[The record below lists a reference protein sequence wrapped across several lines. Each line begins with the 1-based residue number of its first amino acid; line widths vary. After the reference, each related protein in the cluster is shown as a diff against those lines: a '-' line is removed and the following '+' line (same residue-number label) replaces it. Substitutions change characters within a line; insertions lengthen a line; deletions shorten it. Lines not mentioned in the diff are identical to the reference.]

1 MNTPLSIVILA
12 AGKGTRMRS
21 DLPKV
26 LQPLAHKPLL
36 SFVID
41 ASISFNPKQL
51 IVVYGYGGDL
61 VKKTFSSQNIQWVEQ
76 KEQLG
81 TGHAVQQTMPLMKDE
96 GSTLILYGDVPL
108 INQET
113 IQRLIK
119 KGQKNLAVLTYAK
132 DEPKG
137 YGRIIRKDDHIQK
150 IVEEKDCDASQ
161 KNIKEINTGIM
172 CAPNHLLKNWLKR
185 LNNQNSQKEY
195 YLTDIVGLSIEDNIE
210 VLSESADNEISITGI
225 NSKSELATMERNY
238 QLMTAKQLM
247 EQGVTIID
255 PSRIDIRG
263 EVTAGQDVSIDVGCV
278 FEGKVVL
285 GNHVKI
291 AAYSHIK
298 DSVIGDHSSIEPYSH
313 IVESQIG
320 EHCRIGP
327 FARLRPGTKLQNQ
340 VHIGNFVEIKN
351 SEVNDETNINH
362 LSYVG
367 DSIIGKSVNIG
378 AGTITCN
385 YDGANKHPTT
395 IEDDVF
401 IGSNTALVAPVK
413 IGKGATIA
421 AGSTITKDAP
431 PGDLTVSRSKQTSIS
446 GWTKPTKK

>member
-1 MNTPLSIVILA
+1 MMSLSIVILA

-36 SFVID
+36 GYVID
-41 ASISFNPKQL
+41 ASMSFNPNQL
-51 IVVYGYGGDL
+51 IVVYGYGGDQ
-61 VKKTFSSQNIQWVEQ
+61 VQKTFSSQHIQWVEQ

-81 TGHAVQQTMPLMKDE
+81 TGHAVMQTISLMKEE

-108 INQET
+108 IDQTT
-113 IQRLIK
+113 IQRLIQ
-119 KGQKNLAVLTYAK
+119 KGQKNLAVLTYTK
-132 DEPKG
+132 EDPKG
-137 YGRIIRKDDHIQK
+137 YGRIIRKEGRIQK
-150 IVEEKDCDASQ
+150 IVEEKDCDTAQ

-172 CAPNHLLKNWLKR
+172 CAPNHLLKNWIQR
-185 LNNQNSQKEY
+185 LTNQNAQKEY

-210 VLSESADNEISITGI
+210 VFSESADNEVSITGI
-225 NSKSELATMERNY
+225 NSKFELATMERNY
-238 QLMTAKQLM
+238 QLMTAKKLM
-247 EQGVTIID
+247 DEGVTIMD

-263 EVTAGQDVSIDVGCV
+263 EVIAGQDVTIDVGCI

-285 GNHVKI
+285 GHHVKV

-298 DSVIGDHSSIEPYSH
+298 DSVIGDHTLIEPYSH
-313 IVESQIG
+313 IVESEVG
-320 EHCRIGP
+320 KHCRVGP
-327 FARLRPGTKLQNQ
+327 FARLRPGTKLQHH

-351 SEVNDETNINH
+351 SKVNDETNINH
-362 LSYVG
+362 LSYIG
-367 DSIIGKSVNIG
+367 DSFVGKSVNIG

-401 IGSNTALVAPVK
+401 IGSNSALVAPVK
-413 IGKGATIA
+413 IGKGATVA

-431 PGDLTVSRSKQTSIS
+431 PGELTVSRSKQTSIA
-446 GWTKPTKK
+446 GWTKPKKK

>member
-1 MNTPLSIVILA
+1 MSF
-12 AGKGTRMRS
+12 K
-21 DLPKV
+21 PKELV
-26 LQPLAHKPLL
+26 
-36 SFVID
+36 
-41 ASISFNPKQL
+41 
-51 IVVYGYGGDL
+51 VVYGYGGDL
-61 VKKTFSSQNIQWVEQ
+61 VKKTFPSPHIQWVEQ

-81 TGHAVQQTMPLMKDE
+81 TGHALMQAAPLIKDE
-96 GSTLILYGDVPL
+96 GNTLILYGDVPL
-108 INQET
+108 IDQKT
-113 IQRLIK
+113 IERLII
-119 KGQKNLAVLTYAK
+119 KGLKNLAVLTYSK
-132 DEPKG
+132 ENPKG
-137 YGRIIRKDDHIQK
+137 YGRILRKDGQIQK
-150 IVEEKDCDASQ
+150 IVEEKDCDESQ

-185 LNNQNSQKEY
+185 LTNQNVQNEY
-195 YLTDIVGLSIEDNIE
+195 YLTDIVGLSIEDNVE
-210 VLSESADNEISITGI
+210 VFCESADNEITITGI
-225 NSKSELATMERNY
+225 NSKSELAIMERNY

-263 EVTAGQDVSIDVGCV
+263 EVIAGKDVTIDIGCI
-278 FEGKVVL
+278 FEGKVAL
-285 GNHVKI
+285 GSHVKV
-291 AAYSHIK
+291 AAYSYIK
-298 DSVIGDHSSIEPYSH
+298 DSAIGDHSSIEPYSH

-327 FARLRPGTKLQNQ
+327 FARLRPGTKLLNQ

-351 SEVNDETNINH
+351 SEINDQTNINH

-367 DSIIGKSVNIG
+367 DSLVGKLVNIG

-395 IEDDVF
+395 IEDEVF
-401 IGSNTALVAPVK
+401 IGSNTALVAPVT

>member
-1 MNTPLSIVILA
+1 MMSLSIVILA

-36 SFVID
+36 GYVID
-41 ASISFNPKQL
+41 ASMSFNPNQL
-51 IVVYGYGGDL
+51 IVVYGYGGDQ
-61 VKKTFSSQNIQWVEQ
+61 VQKTFSSQHIQWVEQ

-81 TGHAVQQTMPLMKDE
+81 TGHAVMQTISLMKEE

-108 INQET
+108 IDQTT
-113 IQRLIK
+113 IQRLIQ
-119 KGQKNLAVLTYAK
+119 KGQKNLAVLTYTK
-132 DEPKG
+132 EDPKG
-137 YGRIIRKDDHIQK
+137 YGRIIRKEGRIQK
-150 IVEEKDCDASQ
+150 IVEEKDCDTAQ

-172 CAPNHLLKNWLKR
+172 CAPNHLLKNWIQR
-185 LNNQNSQKEY
+185 LTNQNAQKEY

-210 VLSESADNEISITGI
+210 VFSESADNEVSITGI
-225 NSKSELATMERNY
+225 NSKFELATMERNY
-238 QLMTAKQLM
+238 QLMTAKKLM
-247 EQGVTIID
+247 DEGVTIMD

-263 EVTAGQDVSIDVGCV
+263 EVIAGQDVTIDVGCI

-285 GNHVKI
+285 GNHVKV

-298 DSVIGDHSSIEPYSH
+298 DSVIGDHTLIEPYSH
-313 IVESQIG
+313 IVESEVG
-320 EHCRIGP
+320 KHCRVGP
-327 FARLRPGTKLQNQ
+327 FARLRPGTKLQHH

-351 SEVNDETNINH
+351 SKVNDETNINH
-362 LSYVG
+362 LSYIG
-367 DSIIGKSVNIG
+367 DSFVGKSVNIG

-401 IGSNTALVAPVK
+401 IGSNSALVAPVK

-431 PGDLTVSRSKQTSIS
+431 PGELTVSRSKQTSIA
-446 GWTKPTKK
+446 GWTKPKKK

>member
-1 MNTPLSIVILA
+1 MNLTVLILA

-36 SFVID
+36 GYVID
-41 ASISFNPKQL
+41 ASTSFKPKQL
-51 IVVYGYGGDL
+51 VVVYGYGGDL
-61 VKKTFSSQNIQWVEQ
+61 VKETFSSQNIQWVEQ

-81 TGHAVQQTMPLMKDE
+81 TGHAVQQAIPLIHDE

-108 INQET
+108 IDEHT
-113 IQRLIK
+113 IKRLID
-119 KGQKNLAVLTYAK
+119 KGQKNLAVLTFIK
-132 DEPKG
+132 EDPKG
-137 YGRIIRKDDHIQK
+137 YGRIVREHNQIQK
-150 IVEEKDCDASQ
+150 IVEEKDCDESQ
-161 KNIKEINTGIM
+161 KKIKEINTGIM
-172 CAPNHLLKNWLKR
+172 CVPNHLLKNWLGR

-195 YLTDIVGLSIEDNIE
+195 YLTDIVGLSIEDHIE
-210 VLSESADNEISITGI
+210 VLSESADNEVSITGI
-225 NSKSELATMERNY
+225 NSKSELAAMERSY
-238 QLMTAKQLM
+238 QLMTAQKLM
-247 EQGVTIID
+247 EQGVTIMD
-255 PSRIDIRG
+255 PNRLDIRG
-263 EVTAGQDVSIDVGCV
+263 EVVAGQDVTIDVGCI
-278 FEGKVVL
+278 FEGKVIL
-285 GNHVKI
+285 GNHVKV

-298 DSVIGDHSSIEPYSH
+298 DSSIGDHTSIEPYSH
-313 IVESQIG
+313 IVDSSVG
-320 EHCRIGP
+320 AHCRIGP
-327 FARLRPGTKLQNQ
+327 FARLRPGTKLQNH

-351 SEVNDETNINH
+351 SEVNDDTNINH

-367 DSIIGKSVNIG
+367 DSLVGKSVNIG

-431 PGDLTVSRSKQTSIS
+431 PGDLTVSRGKQTSIS
-446 GWTKPTKK
+446 GWKKPTKK

>member
-1 MNTPLSIVILA
+1 MSLSIVILA

-36 SFVID
+36 GYVID
-41 ASISFNPKQL
+41 VSMSFNPKQL
-51 IVVYGYGGDL
+51 IVVYGYGGEL
-61 VKKTFSSQNIQWVEQ
+61 VKKTFASHHIQWVEQ

-81 TGHAVQQTMPLMKDE
+81 TGHALQQAIPFIKDE

-108 INQET
+108 IDQET
-113 IQRLIK
+113 IQSLIK
-119 KGQKNLAVLTYAK
+119 KGQKNLAVLTYK
-132 DEPKG
+132 KEDPKG
-137 YGRIIRKDDHIQK
+137 YGRIVREDGRIQK
-150 IVEEKDCDASQ
+150 IVEEKDCDVSQ

-172 CAPNHLLKNWLKR
+172 CAPNHLLSNWLGR
-185 LNNQNSQKEY
+185 LTNHNAQKEY

-210 VLSESADNEISITGI
+210 VLSESADNEVSITGI

-238 QLMTAKQLM
+238 QLMTAKKLM

-263 EVTAGQDVSIDVGCV
+263 EVTAGQDVTIDVGCI

-291 AAYSHIK
+291 AAYSHVI
-298 DSVIGDHSSIEPYSH
+298 DSVIGDHTNVEPYSH

-320 EHCRIGP
+320 THCRIGP
-327 FARLRPGTKLQNQ
+327 FARLRPGTQLQNH

-351 SEVNDETNINH
+351 SEVNDHTNINH

-367 DSIIGKSVNIG
+367 DSLVGKSVNIG

-431 PGDLTVSRSKQTSIS
+431 PGDLTVSRGKQTSIS
-446 GWTKPTKK
+446 GWKKPTKK

>member
-1 MNTPLSIVILA
+1 MNLTVLILA

-36 SFVID
+36 GYVID
-41 ASISFNPKQL
+41 ASTSFKPKQL
-51 IVVYGYGGDL
+51 VVVYGYGGDL
-61 VKKTFSSQNIQWVEQ
+61 VKETFSSQNIQWVEQ

-81 TGHAVQQTMPLMKDE
+81 TGHAVQQAIPLIHDE

-108 INQET
+108 IDEHT
-113 IQRLIK
+113 IKRLID
-119 KGQKNLAVLTYAK
+119 KGQKNLAVLTFIK
-132 DEPKG
+132 EDPKG
-137 YGRIIRKDDHIQK
+137 YGRIVREHNQIQK
-150 IVEEKDCDASQ
+150 IVEEKDCDESQ
-161 KNIKEINTGIM
+161 KKIKEINTGIM
-172 CAPNHLLKNWLKR
+172 CVPNHLLKNWLGR

-195 YLTDIVGLSIEDNIE
+195 YLTDIVGLSIEDHIE
-210 VLSESADNEISITGI
+210 VLSESADNEVSITGI
-225 NSKSELATMERNY
+225 NSKSELAAMERSY
-238 QLMTAKQLM
+238 QLMTAQKLM
-247 EQGVTIID
+247 EQGVTIMD
-255 PSRIDIRG
+255 PNRLDIRG
-263 EVTAGQDVSIDVGCV
+263 EVVAGQDVTIDVGCI

-285 GNHVKI
+285 GNHVKV

-298 DSVIGDHSSIEPYSH
+298 DSFIGDHTSIEPYSH
-313 IVESQIG
+313 IVDSSVG
-320 EHCRIGP
+320 AHCRIGP
-327 FARLRPGTKLQNQ
+327 FARLRPGTKLQNH

-351 SEVNDETNINH
+351 SEVNDDTNINH

-367 DSIIGKSVNIG
+367 DSLVGKSVNIG

-431 PGDLTVSRSKQTSIS
+431 PGDLTVSRGKQTSIS
-446 GWTKPTKK
+446 GWKKPTKK

>member
-1 MNTPLSIVILA
+1 MSLSIVILA

-36 SFVID
+36 GYVID
-41 ASISFNPKQL
+41 ASMSFNPKQL
-51 IVVYGYGGDL
+51 IVVYGYGGEL
-61 VKKTFSSQNIQWVEQ
+61 VKKTFSSHHIQWVEQ

-81 TGHAVQQTMPLMKDE
+81 TGHALQQAIPFIKDE

-108 INQET
+108 IDQEI
-113 IQRLIK
+113 IQSLIK
-119 KGQKNLAVLTYAK
+119 KGQKNLAVLTYK
-132 DEPKG
+132 KEDPKG
-137 YGRIIRKDDHIQK
+137 YGRIVRKDGRIQK
-150 IVEEKDCDASQ
+150 IVEEKDCDVSQ

-172 CAPNHLLKNWLKR
+172 CAPNHLLNNWLGR
-185 LNNQNSQKEY
+185 LTNHNAQKEY

-210 VLSESADNEISITGI
+210 VLSESADNEVSITGI

-247 EQGVTIID
+247 EEGVTIID
-255 PSRIDIRG
+255 PNRIDVRG
-263 EVTAGQDVSIDVGCV
+263 EVTAGHDVTIDVGCI
-278 FEGKVVL
+278 FEGKVHL

-298 DSVIGDHSSIEPYSH
+298 DSTIGDHTSIEPYSH
-313 IVESQIG
+313 IVESSIG

-351 SEVNDETNINH
+351 SEVNNETNINH

-367 DSIIGKSVNIG
+367 DSLVGKSVNIG

-401 IGSNTALVAPVK
+401 IGSNTALVAPIK

>member
-1 MNTPLSIVILA
+1 MMSLSIVILA

-36 SFVID
+36 GYVID
-41 ASISFNPKQL
+41 ASMSFNPNQL
-51 IVVYGYGGDL
+51 IVVYGYGGDQ
-61 VKKTFSSQNIQWVEQ
+61 VQKTFSSQHIQWVEQ

-81 TGHAVQQTMPLMKDE
+81 TGHAVMQTIPLMKEE

-108 INQET
+108 IDQTT
-113 IQRLIK
+113 IQRLIQ
-119 KGQKNLAVLTYAK
+119 KGQKNLAVLTFTK
-132 DEPKG
+132 EDPKG
-137 YGRIIRKDDHIQK
+137 YGRIIRKEGRIQK
-150 IVEEKDCDASQ
+150 IVEEKDCDTAQ

-172 CAPNHLLKNWLKR
+172 CAPNHLLKNWIQR
-185 LNNQNSQKEY
+185 LTNQNAQKEY

-210 VLSESADNEISITGI
+210 VFSESADNEVSITGI
-225 NSKSELATMERNY
+225 NSKFELATMERNY
-238 QLMTAKQLM
+238 QLMTAKKLM
-247 EQGVTIID
+247 DEGVTLMD

-263 EVTAGQDVSIDVGCV
+263 EVIAGQDVTIDVGCI

-285 GNHVKI
+285 GHHVKV

-298 DSVIGDHSSIEPYSH
+298 DSVIGDHTLIEPYSH
-313 IVESQIG
+313 IDESEVG
-320 EHCRIGP
+320 KHCRVGP
-327 FARLRPGTKLQNQ
+327 FARLRPGTKLQHH

-351 SEVNDETNINH
+351 SKVNDETNINH
-362 LSYVG
+362 LSYIG
-367 DSIIGKSVNIG
+367 DSFVGKSVNIG

-401 IGSNTALVAPVK
+401 IGSNSALVAPVK

-431 PGDLTVSRSKQTSIS
+431 PGELTVSRSKQTSIA
-446 GWTKPTKK
+446 GWTKPKKK

>member
-1 MNTPLSIVILA
+1 MMSLSIVILA

-36 SFVID
+36 GYVID
-41 ASISFNPKQL
+41 ASMSFDPTQL
-51 IVVYGYGGDL
+51 AVVIGYGGDL

-81 TGHAVQQTMPLMKDE
+81 TGHAVLQAAPFIKDE

-108 INQET
+108 IDEKK
-113 IQRLIK
+113 IQSLIE
-119 KGQKNLAVLTYAK
+119 KGQKNLAVLTYSK
-132 DEPKG
+132 EDPTG
-137 YGRIIRKDDHIQK
+137 YGRIVRESGKIKK
-150 IVEEKDCDASQ
+150 IVEEKDCDQTQ
-161 KNIKEINTGIM
+161 KHIKEINTGIM

-210 VLSESADNEISITGI
+210 VLSESADNEVSITGI

-247 EQGVTIID
+247 EQGVTILD

-263 EVTAGQDVSIDVGCV
+263 EVTAGQDVTIDVGCI

-291 AAYSHIK
+291 AAYSHVI
-298 DSVIGDHSSIEPYSH
+298 DSVIGDHTNVEPYSH

-320 EHCRIGP
+320 THCRIGP
-327 FARLRPGTKLQNQ
+327 FARLRPGTQLQNH
-340 VHIGNFVEIKN
+340 VHIVNFVEIKN
-351 SEVNDETNINH
+351 SEVNDHTNINH

-367 DSIIGKSVNIG
+367 DSLVGKSVNIG

-431 PGDLTVSRSKQTSIS
+431 PGDLTVSRGKQTSIS
-446 GWTKPTKK
+446 GWKKPTKK

>member
-1 MNTPLSIVILA
+1 MSLSIVILA

-36 SFVID
+36 GYVID
-41 ASISFNPKQL
+41 ASMLFKPKEL
-51 IVVYGYGGDL
+51 VVVYGYGGDL
-61 VKKTFSSQNIQWVEQ
+61 VKKTFLSPDIQWVEQ

-81 TGHAVQQTMPLMKDE
+81 TGHALQQAVPLIND
-96 GSTLILYGDVPL
+96 GGNTLILYGDVPL
-108 INQET
+108 IDQKT
-113 IQRLIK
+113 IERLII
-119 KGQKNLAVLTYAK
+119 KGQKNLAVLTYLK
-132 DEPKG
+132 EDPKG
-137 YGRIIRKDDHIQK
+137 YGRIVRKDGRIQK
-150 IVEEKDCDASQ
+150 IVEQKDCDESQ

-172 CAPNHLLKNWLKR
+172 CAPNHLLKNWLTR
-185 LNNQNSQKEY
+185 LTNKNAQKEY

-210 VLSESADNEISITGI
+210 VFSESADNEESITGI
-225 NSKSELATMERNY
+225 NSKYELAIMERNY
-238 QLMTAKQLM
+238 QLMTAKTLM

-263 EVTAGQDVSIDVGCV
+263 EVTAGQDVTIDVGCI

-285 GNHVKI
+285 GSHVKV

-298 DSVIGDHSSIEPYSH
+298 DSIIGDHSSIEPYSH
-313 IVESQIG
+313 IVESKVG
-320 EHCRIGP
+320 NHCRIGP
-327 FARLRPGTKLQNQ
+327 FARLRAGTQLQNH

-351 SEVNDETNINH
+351 SEVNDHTNINH

-367 DSIIGKSVNIG
+367 DSLVGKSVNIG

-431 PGDLTVSRSKQTSIS
+431 PGDLTVSRGKQTSIS
-446 GWTKPTKK
+446 GWKKPTKK

>member
-1 MNTPLSIVILA
+1 MNFICTFLVNCGVYHVSA
-12 AGKGTRMRS
+12 
-21 DLPKV
+21 
-26 LQPLAHKPLL
+26 
-36 SFVID
+36 
-41 ASISFNPKQL
+41 KQL
-51 IVVYGYGGDL
+51 LKYI
-61 VKKTFSSQNIQWVEQ
+61 
-76 KEQLG
+76 
-81 TGHAVQQTMPLMKDE
+81 
-96 GSTLILYGDVPL
+96 PL
-108 INQET
+108 IDNV
-113 IQRLIK
+113 
-119 KGQKNLAVLTYAK
+119 NA
-132 DEPKG
+132 
-137 YGRIIRKDDHIQK
+137 
-150 IVEEKDCDASQ
+150 
-161 KNIKEINTGIM
+161 
-172 CAPNHLLKNWLKR
+172 
-185 LNNQNSQKEY
+185 QKEY

-210 VLSESADNEISITGI
+210 VLSESADNEVSITGI

-238 QLMTAKQLM
+238 QLMTAKKLM
-247 EQGVTIID
+247 EEGVTLID

-263 EVTAGQDVSIDVGCV
+263 EVTVGQDVTIDVGCI
-278 FEGKVVL
+278 FEGKVHL

-298 DSVIGDHSSIEPYSH
+298 DSTIGDHTSIEPYSH
-313 IVESQIG
+313 IVESTVG
-320 EHCRIGP
+320 THCRIGP

-351 SEVNDETNINH
+351 SEVNNETNINH

-367 DSIIGKSVNIG
+367 DSLVGKSVNIG

-401 IGSNTALVAPVK
+401 IGSNTALVAPIK

>member
-1 MNTPLSIVILA
+1 MMSLSIVILA

-36 SFVID
+36 GYVID
-41 ASISFNPKQL
+41 ASMSFNPNQL
-51 IVVYGYGGDL
+51 IVVYGYGGDQ
-61 VKKTFSSQNIQWVEQ
+61 VQKTFSSQHIQWVEQ

-81 TGHAVQQTMPLMKDE
+81 TGHAVMQTISLMKEE

-108 INQET
+108 IDQTT
-113 IQRLIK
+113 IQRLIQ
-119 KGQKNLAVLTYAK
+119 KGQKNLAVLTYTK
-132 DEPKG
+132 EDPKG
-137 YGRIIRKDDHIQK
+137 YGRIIRKEGRIQK
-150 IVEEKDCDASQ
+150 IVEEKDCDTAQ

-172 CAPNHLLKNWLKR
+172 CAPNHLLKKWIQR
-185 LNNQNSQKEY
+185 LTNQNAQKEY

-210 VLSESADNEISITGI
+210 VFSESADNEVSITGI
-225 NSKSELATMERNY
+225 NSKFELATMERNY
-238 QLMTAKQLM
+238 QLMTAKKLM
-247 EQGVTIID
+247 DEGVTLMD

-263 EVTAGQDVSIDVGCV
+263 EVIAGQDVTIDVGCI

-285 GNHVKI
+285 GNHVKV

-298 DSVIGDHSSIEPYSH
+298 DSVIGDHTLIEPYSH
-313 IVESQIG
+313 IVESEVG
-320 EHCRIGP
+320 KHCRVGP
-327 FARLRPGTKLQNQ
+327 FARLRPGTKLQHH

-351 SEVNDETNINH
+351 SKVNDETNINH
-362 LSYVG
+362 LSYIG
-367 DSIIGKSVNIG
+367 DSFVGKSVNIG

-385 YDGANKHPTT
+385 YDGANKHSTT

-401 IGSNTALVAPVK
+401 IGSNSALVAPVK
-413 IGKGATIA
+413 IGKGATVA

-431 PGDLTVSRSKQTSIS
+431 PGELTVSRSKQTSIA
-446 GWTKPTKK
+446 GWTKPKKK

>member
-1 MNTPLSIVILA
+1 MSLSIVILA

-36 SFVID
+36 GYVID
-41 ASISFNPKQL
+41 ASMSFNPKQL
-51 IVVYGYGGDL
+51 IVVYGYGGEL
-61 VKKTFSSQNIQWVEQ
+61 VKKTFSSHHIQWVEQ

-81 TGHAVQQTMPLMKDE
+81 TGHALQQAIPFIKDE

-108 INQET
+108 IDQET
-113 IQRLIK
+113 IQSLIK
-119 KGQKNLAVLTYAK
+119 KGQKNLAVLTYTK
-132 DEPKG
+132 EDPKG
-137 YGRIIRKDDHIQK
+137 YGRIVRKDGRIQK
-150 IVEEKDCDASQ
+150 IVEEKDCDVSQ

-172 CAPNHLLKNWLKR
+172 CAPNHLLNNWLGR
-185 LNNQNSQKEY
+185 LTNHNAQKEY

-210 VLSESADNEISITGI
+210 VLSESADNEVSITGI

-247 EQGVTIID
+247 EEGVTIID
-255 PSRIDIRG
+255 PNRIDVRG
-263 EVTAGQDVSIDVGCV
+263 EVTAGQDVTIDVGCI
-278 FEGKVVL
+278 FEGKVHL

-298 DSVIGDHSSIEPYSH
+298 DSTIGDHTSIEPYSH
-313 IVESQIG
+313 IVESSIG

-351 SEVNDETNINH
+351 SEVNNETNINH

-367 DSIIGKSVNIG
+367 DSLVGKSVNIG

-401 IGSNTALVAPVK
+401 IGSNTALVAPIK

>member
-1 MNTPLSIVILA
+1 MMSLSIVILA

-36 SFVID
+36 GYVID
-41 ASISFNPKQL
+41 ASMSFNPNQL
-51 IVVYGYGGDL
+51 IVVYGYGGDQ
-61 VKKTFSSQNIQWVEQ
+61 VQKTFSSQHIQWVEQ

-81 TGHAVQQTMPLMKDE
+81 TGHAVMQTIPLMKEE

-108 INQET
+108 IDQTT
-113 IQRLIK
+113 IQRLIQ
-119 KGQKNLAVLTYAK
+119 KGQKNLAVLTYTK
-132 DEPKG
+132 EDPKG
-137 YGRIIRKDDHIQK
+137 YGRIIRKEGRIQK
-150 IVEEKDCDASQ
+150 IVEEKDCDAAQ

-172 CAPNHLLKNWLKR
+172 CAPNHLLKNWIQR
-185 LNNQNSQKEY
+185 LTNQNAQKEY

-210 VLSESADNEISITGI
+210 VFSESADNEVSITGI
-225 NSKSELATMERNY
+225 NSKFELATMERNY
-238 QLMTAKQLM
+238 QLMTAKKLM
-247 EQGVTIID
+247 DEGVTLMD

-263 EVTAGQDVSIDVGCV
+263 EVIAGQDVTIDVGCI

-285 GNHVKI
+285 GHHVKV

-298 DSVIGDHSSIEPYSH
+298 DSVIGDHTLIEPYSH
-313 IVESQIG
+313 IVESEVG
-320 EHCRIGP
+320 SHCRVGP
-327 FARLRPGTKLQNQ
+327 FARLRPGTKLQHH

-351 SEVNDETNINH
+351 SKVNDETNINH
-362 LSYVG
+362 LSYIG
-367 DSIIGKSVNIG
+367 DSFVGKSVNIG

-401 IGSNTALVAPVK
+401 IGSNSALVAPVK

-431 PGDLTVSRSKQTSIS
+431 PGELTVSRSKQTSIA
-446 GWTKPTKK
+446 GWTKPKKK

>member
-1 MNTPLSIVILA
+1 MNLTVLILA

-36 SFVID
+36 GYVID
-41 ASISFNPKQL
+41 ASALFNPKQL
-51 IVVYGYGGDL
+51 VVVYGYGGDL
-61 VKKTFSSQNIQWVEQ
+61 VKKTFPSQSIQWVEQ

-81 TGHAVQQTMPLMKDE
+81 TGHAVQQAIPFIKDE

-108 INQET
+108 IDQET

-119 KGQKNLAVLTYAK
+119 KGQENLAVLTYLK
-132 DEPKG
+132 EDPTG
-137 YGRIIRKDDHIQK
+137 YGRIVRKDKHIEK
-150 IVEEKDCDASQ
+150 IVEEKDCDEPQ
-161 KNIKEINTGIM
+161 KKIKEINTGIM
-172 CAPNHLLKNWLKR
+172 CAPNHLLKNWLQR
-185 LNNQNSQKEY
+185 LNNQNAQKEY

-210 VLSESADNEISITGI
+210 VFSESADNEVSITGI

-238 QLMTAKQLM
+238 QLMTAKKLM
-247 EQGVTIID
+247 EEGVTIID
-255 PSRIDIRG
+255 PSRIDVRG
-263 EVTAGQDVSIDVGCV
+263 EVTVGQDVTIDVGCI
-278 FEGKVVL
+278 FEGKVHL
-285 GNHVKI
+285 GHHVKI

-298 DSVIGDHSSIEPYSH
+298 DSTIGDHTSIEPYSH
-313 IVESQIG
+313 IVESSIG
-320 EHCRIGP
+320 SHCRIGP

-367 DSIIGKSVNIG
+367 DSLVGKSVNIG

-401 IGSNTALVAPVK
+401 IGSNTALVAPIK

>member
-1 MNTPLSIVILA
+1 MSLSIVILA

-36 SFVID
+36 GYVID
-41 ASISFNPKQL
+41 ASMSFNPKQL
-51 IVVYGYGGDL
+51 IVVYGYGGEL
-61 VKKTFSSQNIQWVEQ
+61 VKKTFSSHHIQWVEQ

-81 TGHAVQQTMPLMKDE
+81 TGHALQQAIPFIKDE

-108 INQET
+108 IDQEI
-113 IQRLIK
+113 IQSLIK
-119 KGQKNLAVLTYAK
+119 KGQKNLAVLTYTK
-132 DEPKG
+132 EDPKG
-137 YGRIIRKDDHIQK
+137 YGRIVRKDGRIQK
-150 IVEEKDCDASQ
+150 IVEEKDCDVSQ

-172 CAPNHLLKNWLKR
+172 CAQNHLLNNWLGR
-185 LNNQNSQKEY
+185 LTNHNAQKEY

-210 VLSESADNEISITGI
+210 VLSESADNEVSITGI

-247 EQGVTIID
+247 EEGVTIID
-255 PSRIDIRG
+255 PNRIDVRG
-263 EVTAGQDVSIDVGCV
+263 KVTAGQDVTIDVGCI
-278 FEGKVVL
+278 FEGKVHL

-298 DSVIGDHSSIEPYSH
+298 DSTIGDHTSIEPYSH
-313 IVESQIG
+313 IVESSIG

-351 SEVNDETNINH
+351 SEVNNETNINH

-367 DSIIGKSVNIG
+367 DSLVGKSVNIG

-401 IGSNTALVAPVK
+401 IGSNTALVAPIK

>member
-1 MNTPLSIVILA
+1 
-12 AGKGTRMRS
+12 
-21 DLPKV
+21 
-26 LQPLAHKPLL
+26 
-36 SFVID
+36 
-41 ASISFNPKQL
+41 
-51 IVVYGYGGDL
+51 
-61 VKKTFSSQNIQWVEQ
+61 
-76 KEQLG
+76 
-81 TGHAVQQTMPLMKDE
+81 
-96 GSTLILYGDVPL
+96 
-108 INQET
+108 
-113 IQRLIK
+113 
-119 KGQKNLAVLTYAK
+119 
-132 DEPKG
+132 
-137 YGRIIRKDDHIQK
+137 
-150 IVEEKDCDASQ
+150 
-161 KNIKEINTGIM
+161 M
-172 CAPNHLLKNWLKR
+172 CAPNRLLKSWLKR

-195 YLTDIVGLSIEDNIE
+195 YLTDIVGLSIQDNIE

-225 NSKSELATMERNY
+225 NSKSELAIMERNY

-255 PSRIDIRG
+255 PHRIDIRG
-263 EVTAGQDVSIDVGCV
+263 EVTAGQDVTIDIGCI

-285 GNHVKI
+285 GSHVKI
-291 AAYSHIK
+291 AAYSHII
-298 DSVIGDHSSIEPYSH
+298 DSVIGDHSAIEPYSH

-320 EHCRIGP
+320 THCRIGP
-327 FARLRPGTKLQNQ
+327 FARLRPGTQLQNH

-351 SEVNDETNINH
+351 SEVNDYTNINH

-367 DSIIGKSVNIG
+367 DSLVGKSVNIG

-431 PGDLTVSRSKQTSIS
+431 PGDLTVSRGKQTSIS
-446 GWTKPTKK
+446 GWKKPTKK

>member
-1 MNTPLSIVILA
+1 
-12 AGKGTRMRS
+12 MRS

-41 ASISFNPKQL
+41 ASLTFNPKQL
-51 IVVYGYGGDL
+51 VVVYGYGGDL
-61 VKKTFSSQNIQWVEQ
+61 VKKTFPSQDIQWVEQ

-81 TGHAVQQTMPLMKDE
+81 TGHAVQQTTSLIHDE
-96 GSTLILYGDVPL
+96 GNTLILYGDVPL
-108 INQET
+108 IDADS
-113 IQRLIK
+113 IKRLIQ
-119 KGQKNLAVLTYAK
+119 KGQKNLAVLTFTK
-132 DEPKG
+132 DDPTG
-137 YGRIIRKDDHIQK
+137 YGRIVRENNQIQK
-150 IVEEKDCDASQ
+150 IVEEKDCDTSQ
-161 KNIKEINTGIM
+161 KKIKEINTGIM
-172 CAPNHLLKNWLKR
+172 CAPNHLLKNWLGR
-185 LNNQNSQKEY
+185 LNNKNSQKEY
-195 YLTDIVGLSIEDNIE
+195 YLTDIVGLSIEDRIE

-225 NSKSELATMERNY
+225 NSKSELATMERSY
-238 QLMTAKQLM
+238 QLMTAQKLM

-255 PSRIDIRG
+255 PHRIDIRG
-263 EVTAGQDVSIDVGCV
+263 EVVAGQDVTIDVGCI
-278 FEGKVVL
+278 FEGKVHL
-285 GNHVKI
+285 GNHVKV

-298 DSVIGDHSSIEPYSH
+298 DSVIGDHTSIEPYSH

-327 FARLRPGTKLQNQ
+327 FARLRPGTKLQHH

-351 SEVNDETNINH
+351 SEVNDGTNINH

-367 DSIIGKSVNIG
+367 DSLVGKSVNIG

>member
-1 MNTPLSIVILA
+1 MMSLSIVILA

-36 SFVID
+36 GYVID
-41 ASISFNPKQL
+41 ASMSFNPNQL
-51 IVVYGYGGDL
+51 IVVYGYGGDQ
-61 VKKTFSSQNIQWVEQ
+61 VQKTFPSQHIQWVEQ

-81 TGHAVQQTMPLMKDE
+81 TGHAVMQTISLMKEE

-108 INQET
+108 IDQTT
-113 IQRLIK
+113 IQRLIQ
-119 KGQKNLAVLTYAK
+119 KGQKNLAVLTYTK
-132 DEPKG
+132 EDPKG
-137 YGRIIRKDDHIQK
+137 YGRIIRKEGRIQK
-150 IVEEKDCDASQ
+150 IVEEKDCDTAQ

-172 CAPNHLLKNWLKR
+172 CAPNHLLKKWIQR
-185 LNNQNSQKEY
+185 LTNQNAQKEY

-210 VLSESADNEISITGI
+210 VFSESADNEVSITGI
-225 NSKSELATMERNY
+225 NSKFELATMERNY
-238 QLMTAKQLM
+238 QLMTAKKLM
-247 EQGVTIID
+247 DEGVTLMD

-263 EVTAGQDVSIDVGCV
+263 EVIAGQDVTIDVGCI

-285 GNHVKI
+285 GNHVKV

-298 DSVIGDHSSIEPYSH
+298 DSVIGDHTLIEPCSH
-313 IVESQIG
+313 IVESEVG
-320 EHCRIGP
+320 KHCRVGP
-327 FARLRPGTKLQNQ
+327 FARLRPGTKLQHH

-351 SEVNDETNINH
+351 SKVNDETNINH
-362 LSYVG
+362 LSYIG
-367 DSIIGKSVNIG
+367 DSFVGKSVNIG

-385 YDGANKHPTT
+385 YDGANKHSTT

-401 IGSNTALVAPVK
+401 IGSNSALVAPVK

-431 PGDLTVSRSKQTSIS
+431 PGELTVSRSKQTSIA
-446 GWTKPTKK
+446 GWTKPKKK

>member
-1 MNTPLSIVILA
+1 MMSLSIVILA

-36 SFVID
+36 GYVID
-41 ASISFNPKQL
+41 ASMSFNPNQL
-51 IVVYGYGGDL
+51 IVVYGYGGDQ
-61 VKKTFSSQNIQWVEQ
+61 VQKTFSSQHIQWVEQ

-81 TGHAVQQTMPLMKDE
+81 TGHAVMQTISLMKEE

-108 INQET
+108 IDQTT
-113 IQRLIK
+113 IQRLIQ
-119 KGQKNLAVLTYAK
+119 KGQKNLAVLTYTK
-132 DEPKG
+132 EDPKG
-137 YGRIIRKDDHIQK
+137 YGRIIRKEGRIQK
-150 IVEEKDCDASQ
+150 IVEEKDCDTAQ

-172 CAPNHLLKNWLKR
+172 CAPNHLLKNWIQR
-185 LNNQNSQKEY
+185 LTNQNAQKEY

-210 VLSESADNEISITGI
+210 VFSESADNEVSITGI
-225 NSKSELATMERNY
+225 NSKFELATMERNY
-238 QLMTAKQLM
+238 QLMTAKKLM
-247 EQGVTIID
+247 DEGVTIMD

-263 EVTAGQDVSIDVGCV
+263 EVIAGQDVTIDVGCI

-285 GNHVKI
+285 GNHVKV

-298 DSVIGDHSSIEPYSH
+298 DSVIGDHTLIEPYSH
-313 IVESQIG
+313 IVESEVG
-320 EHCRIGP
+320 KHCRVGP
-327 FARLRPGTKLQNQ
+327 FARLRPGTKLQHH

-351 SEVNDETNINH
+351 SKVNDETNINH
-362 LSYVG
+362 LSYIG
-367 DSIIGKSVNIG
+367 DSFVGKSVNIG

-401 IGSNTALVAPVK
+401 IGSNSALVAPVK
-413 IGKGATIA
+413 IGKGATVA

-431 PGDLTVSRSKQTSIS
+431 PGELTVSRSKQTSIA
-446 GWTKPTKK
+446 GWTKPKKK

>member
-1 MNTPLSIVILA
+1 MMSLSIVILA

-36 SFVID
+36 GYVID
-41 ASISFNPKQL
+41 ASMSFNPNQL
-51 IVVYGYGGDL
+51 IVVYGYGGDQ
-61 VKKTFSSQNIQWVEQ
+61 VQKTFSSQHIQWVEQ

-81 TGHAVQQTMPLMKDE
+81 TGHAVMQTIPLMKEE

-108 INQET
+108 IDQTT
-113 IQRLIK
+113 IQRLIQ
-119 KGQKNLAVLTYAK
+119 KGQKNLAVLTYTK
-132 DEPKG
+132 EDPKG
-137 YGRIIRKDDHIQK
+137 YGRIIRKEGRIQK
-150 IVEEKDCDASQ
+150 IVEEKDCDTAQ

-172 CAPNHLLKNWLKR
+172 CAPNHLLKNWIQR
-185 LNNQNSQKEY
+185 LTNQNAQKEY

-210 VLSESADNEISITGI
+210 VFSESADNEVSITGI
-225 NSKSELATMERNY
+225 NSKFELATMERNY
-238 QLMTAKQLM
+238 QLMTAKKLM
-247 EQGVTIID
+247 DEGVTLMD

-263 EVTAGQDVSIDVGCV
+263 EVIAGQDVTIDVGCI

-285 GNHVKI
+285 GHHVKV

-298 DSVIGDHSSIEPYSH
+298 DSVIGDHTLIEPYSH
-313 IVESQIG
+313 IVESEVG
-320 EHCRIGP
+320 KHCRVGP
-327 FARLRPGTKLQNQ
+327 FARLRPGTKLQHH

-351 SEVNDETNINH
+351 SKVNDETNINH
-362 LSYVG
+362 LSYIG
-367 DSIIGKSVNIG
+367 DSFVGKSVNIG

-401 IGSNTALVAPVK
+401 IGSNSALVAPVK
-413 IGKGATIA
+413 IGKGATVA

-431 PGDLTVSRSKQTSIS
+431 PGELTVSRSKQTSIA
-446 GWTKPTKK
+446 GWTKPKKK

>member
-1 MNTPLSIVILA
+1 MNLTVLILA

-41 ASISFNPKQL
+41 ASFSFKPKQL
-51 IVVYGYGGDL
+51 VVVYGYGGDL
-61 VKKTFSSQNIQWVEQ
+61 VKKTFPSQDIQWVEQ

-81 TGHAVQQTMPLMKDE
+81 TGHAVQQTTSLIHDE
-96 GSTLILYGDVPL
+96 GNTLILYGDVPL
-108 INQET
+108 IDADS
-113 IQRLIK
+113 IKRLIQ
-119 KGQKNLAVLTYAK
+119 KGQKNLAVLTFTK
-132 DEPKG
+132 DDPTG
-137 YGRIIRKDDHIQK
+137 YGRIVRENNQIQK
-150 IVEEKDCDASQ
+150 IVEEKDCDTSQ
-161 KNIKEINTGIM
+161 KKIKEINTGIM
-172 CAPNHLLKNWLKR
+172 CAPNHLLKNWLGR
-185 LNNQNSQKEY
+185 LNNKNSQKEY
-195 YLTDIVGLSIEDNIE
+195 YLTDIVGLSIEDRIE

-225 NSKSELATMERNY
+225 NSKSELAIMERSY
-238 QLMTAKQLM
+238 QLMTAQKLM

-255 PSRIDIRG
+255 PHRIDIRG
-263 EVTAGQDVSIDVGCV
+263 EVVAGQDVTIDVGCI
-278 FEGKVVL
+278 FEGKVHL
-285 GNHVKI
+285 GNHVKV

-298 DSVIGDHSSIEPYSH
+298 DSVIGDHTSIEPYSH

-327 FARLRPGTKLQNQ
+327 FARLRPGTKLQHH

-351 SEVNDETNINH
+351 SEVNDGTNINH

-367 DSIIGKSVNIG
+367 DSLVGKSVNIG

-385 YDGANKHPTT
+385 YDGVNKHPTT

>member
-1 MNTPLSIVILA
+1 LNLTVLILA

-41 ASISFNPKQL
+41 ASFTFKPKQL
-51 IVVYGYGGDL
+51 VVVYGYGGDL
-61 VKKTFSSQNIQWVEQ
+61 VKKTFPSQDIQWVEQ

-81 TGHAVQQTMPLMKDE
+81 TGHAVQQTTSLIHDE
-96 GSTLILYGDVPL
+96 GNTLILYGDVPL
-108 INQET
+108 IDADS
-113 IQRLIK
+113 IKRLIQ
-119 KGQKNLAVLTYAK
+119 KGQKNLAVLTFTK
-132 DEPKG
+132 DDPTG
-137 YGRIIRKDDHIQK
+137 YGRIVRENNQIQK
-150 IVEEKDCDASQ
+150 IVEEKDCDTSQ
-161 KNIKEINTGIM
+161 KKIKEINTGIM
-172 CAPNHLLKNWLKR
+172 CAPNRLLKNWLGR
-185 LNNQNSQKEY
+185 LNNKNSQKEY
-195 YLTDIVGLSIEDNIE
+195 YLTDIVGLSIEDRIE

-225 NSKSELATMERNY
+225 NSKSELAIMERSY
-238 QLMTAKQLM
+238 QLMTAQKLM

-255 PSRIDIRG
+255 PHRIDIRG
-263 EVTAGQDVSIDVGCV
+263 EVVAGQDVTIDVGCI

-285 GNHVKI
+285 GNHVKV

-298 DSVIGDHSSIEPYSH
+298 DSVIGDHTSIEPYSH

-327 FARLRPGTKLQNQ
+327 FARLRPGTKLQHH

-351 SEVNDETNINH
+351 SEVNDGTNINH

-367 DSIIGKSVNIG
+367 DSLVGKSVNIG

>member
-1 MNTPLSIVILA
+1 LNLTVLILA

-36 SFVID
+36 GFVID
-41 ASISFNPKQL
+41 ASFTFKPKQL
-51 IVVYGYGGDL
+51 IIVYGYGGDL
-61 VKKTFSSQNIQWVEQ
+61 VKKTFPSQDIQWVEQ

-81 TGHAVQQTMPLMKDE
+81 TGHAVQQTIPLINDE
-96 GSTLILYGDVPL
+96 GNTLILYGDVPL
-108 INQET
+108 IDADA
-113 IQRLIK
+113 IKRLIQ
-119 KGQKNLAVLTYAK
+119 KGQKNLAVLTFSK
-132 DEPKG
+132 DDPAG
-137 YGRIIRKDDHIQK
+137 YGRIVRENNQIQK
-150 IVEEKDCDASQ
+150 IVEEKDCDTSQ
-161 KNIKEINTGIM
+161 KKIKEINTGIM
-172 CAPNHLLKNWLKR
+172 CAPNHLLKNWLGR
-185 LNNQNSQKEY
+185 LNNKNSQKEY
-195 YLTDIVGLSIEDNIE
+195 YLTDIVGLSIEDRIE

-225 NSKSELATMERNY
+225 NSKSELATMERSY
-238 QLMTAKQLM
+238 QLMTAQKLM

-255 PSRIDIRG
+255 PHRIDIRG
-263 EVTAGQDVSIDVGCV
+263 EVVAGQDVTIDVGCI
-278 FEGKVVL
+278 FEGTVHL
-285 GNHVKI
+285 GNHVKV

-298 DSVIGDHSSIEPYSH
+298 DSVIGDHTSIEPYSH

-327 FARLRPGTKLQNQ
+327 FARLRPGTKLQHH
-340 VHIGNFVEIKN
+340 VHIGNFVEVKN
-351 SEVNDETNINH
+351 SEVNDGTNINH

-367 DSIIGKSVNIG
+367 DSLIGKSVNIG

>member
-1 MNTPLSIVILA
+1 MMSLSIVILA

-36 SFVID
+36 GYVID
-41 ASISFNPKQL
+41 ASMSFNPNQL
-51 IVVYGYGGDL
+51 IVVYGYGGDQ
-61 VKKTFSSQNIQWVEQ
+61 VQKTFSSQHIQWVEQ

-81 TGHAVQQTMPLMKDE
+81 TGHAVMQTIPLMKEE

-108 INQET
+108 IDQTT
-113 IQRLIK
+113 IQRLIQ
-119 KGQKNLAVLTYAK
+119 KGQKNLAVLTYTK
-132 DEPKG
+132 EDPKG
-137 YGRIIRKDDHIQK
+137 YGRIIRKEGRIQK
-150 IVEEKDCDASQ
+150 IVEEKDCDAAQ

-172 CAPNHLLKNWLKR
+172 CAPNHLLKNWIQR
-185 LNNQNSQKEY
+185 LTNQNAQKEY

-210 VLSESADNEISITGI
+210 VFSESADNEVSITGI
-225 NSKSELATMERNY
+225 NSKFELATMERNY
-238 QLMTAKQLM
+238 QLMTAKKLM
-247 EQGVTIID
+247 DEGVTLMD

-263 EVTAGQDVSIDVGCV
+263 EVIAGQDVTIDVGCI

-285 GNHVKI
+285 GNHVKV

-298 DSVIGDHSSIEPYSH
+298 DSVIGDHTLIEPYSH
-313 IVESQIG
+313 IVESEVG
-320 EHCRIGP
+320 KHCRVGP
-327 FARLRPGTKLQNQ
+327 FARLRPGTKLQHH

-351 SEVNDETNINH
+351 SKVNDETNINH
-362 LSYVG
+362 LSYIG
-367 DSIIGKSVNIG
+367 DSFVGKSVNIG

-401 IGSNTALVAPVK
+401 IGSNSALVAPVK

-431 PGDLTVSRSKQTSIS
+431 PGELTVSRSKQTSIA
-446 GWTKPTKK
+446 GWTKPKKK